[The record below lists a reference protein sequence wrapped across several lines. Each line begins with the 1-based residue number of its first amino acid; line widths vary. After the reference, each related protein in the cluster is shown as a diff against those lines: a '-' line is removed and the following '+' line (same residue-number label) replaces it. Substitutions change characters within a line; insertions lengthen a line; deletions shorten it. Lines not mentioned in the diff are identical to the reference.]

1 MSRAKRKIALV
12 ANQNEIFFRLRMP
25 WIKLLQQNGYEVFAV
40 VPSGDWD
47 EQIKSSGATLV
58 DWRLSRSGRNLFSE
72 ARSIWGLSRIFRRLN
87 VDIVQNFHTKPN
99 VYAPIAARLAGVPIC
114 VSTVTGLGYTFVE
127 RSGYGKKIAQTVNLK
142 LLSIANRMATEV
154 MFQNPDDLDL
164 LRTNGAIQDN
174 KGAFYPGGSGI
185 DVDDYNPNIRDS
197 EQSKNI
203 REELGISHDAFVA
216 LFVGRLQL
224 DKGLVEFIEAAK
236 LIREKRS
243 DIAMVMVGAPDPGNK
258 RSISEEQFN
267 QWKNEGHAILTGR
280 REDVPALMAAANT
293 VVTPTFYRE
302 GLPRTLLEAAATGLP
317 LIGTDMPGVRE
328 AIDDGKNGILIP
340 TKDPVSLADA
350 IVRLADDTQLASTM
364 GDASLERAKNE
375 FDHRKVVGKYLE
387 LYDSLLGSPG

>member
-258 RSISEEQFN
+258 RSISDEQFN

-280 REDVPALMAAANT
+280 REDVPVLMSAANT

-328 AIDDGKNGILIP
+328 AIEDGKNGILIP
-340 TKDPVSLADA
+340 TKDPVSLAGA
-350 IVRLADDTQLASTM
+350 IVRLADDTHLASTM

>member
-258 RSISEEQFN
+258 RSISDEQFN

-280 REDVPALMAAANT
+280 REDVPVLMSAANT

-328 AIDDGKNGILIP
+328 AIEDGKNGILIP
-340 TKDPVSLADA
+340 TKDPVSLAGA

>member
-40 VPSGDWD
+40 VPSGGWD

-258 RSISEEQFN
+258 RSISGEQFN

-280 REDVPALMAAANT
+280 REDVPVLMAAANT

-328 AIDDGKNGILIP
+328 AIEDGKNGILIP
-340 TKDPVSLADA
+340 TKDPVSLAGA
-350 IVRLADDTQLASTM
+350 IVRLADDTHLASTM